1 MIERVDRRDRELHGP
16 PHQLVR
22 HLLPERHTL
31 RGAPQGGRV
40 AGHASGRAGRIPARG
55 KNQADHQGNDVRFL
69 ITGGAGFIGSH
80 LVEHF
85 VAAGHDVTVLD
96 DLSSGRRANL
106 AAVRRAIRFI
116 RGSVTD
122 LNTCRRAV
130 EGVDC
135 VLHHAA
141 VTSVQQSVDEPLVT
155 HTVNATGTLNVLLAA
170 RDKGVSRV
178 VYAGST
184 SAYGNTAT
192 LPNSEEQV
200 SRPLSPYAASKL
212 AGEEYCVA
220 FHATYGLETV
230 VLRYFNVF
238 GPRQDPNSQYA
249 AVVPRFIAAALAG
262 ERPTIFGD
270 GGQTR
275 DFVYIANVVHAN
287 VLATA
292 APAAGVA
299 GQVFNVGCGQG
310 VSVNQLW
317 ERVRTLAGVP
327 LVPVYTQG
335 RAGEVRDS
343 VAALAKA
350 RRLVGYEPIVDFEEG
365 LRQTIAF
372 YRTGRETQPRKRART
387 VVAAA

>member
-1 MIERVDRRDRELHGP
+1 
-16 PHQLVR
+16 VR
-22 HLLPERHTL
+22 Y
-31 RGAPQGGRV
+31 
-40 AGHASGRAGRIPARG
+40 
-55 KNQADHQGNDVRFL
+55 L

-80 LVEHF
+80 LVEHL
-85 VAAGHDVTVLD
+85 VAAGDDVTVLD

-106 AAVRRAIRFI
+106 AAVRRQIRFI

-130 EGVDC
+130 ERVDC

-141 VTSVQQSVDEPLVT
+141 VTSVQRSVDEPVVT
-155 HTVNATGTLNVLLAA
+155 HQVNATGTLNVLLAA
-170 RDKGVSRV
+170 RDRGVRRV

-184 SAYGNTAT
+184 SAYGNPDT
-192 LPNSEEQV
+192 LPNSEEHV
-200 SRPLSPYAASKL
+200 TRPLSPYAASKL

-230 VLRYFNVF
+230 ALRYFNIF

-249 AVVPRFIAAALAG
+249 AVVPRFITIALAG

-270 GGQTR
+270 GKQTR

-287 VLATA
+287 LLAA
-292 APAAGVA
+292 RAPAADVA
-299 GQVFNVGCGQG
+299 GQVFNIGCGKG

-317 ERVRTLAGVP
+317 DHIRTLAGVP
-327 LVPVYTQG
+327 LAPLHAQG

-343 VAALAKA
+343 VAELAKA
-350 RRLVGYEPIVDFEEG
+350 RRLMGYEPVVDFEDG
-365 LRQTIAF
+365 LRQTIGF
-372 YRTGRETQPRKRART
+372 YRARRDAPRRKRARAV
-387 VVAAA
+387 VVAA